1 MVQQPSRTHQAHALL
16 LRLRQQALGEVF
28 LIDDLSGHGIDH
40 LVFQH
45 VGHVRHGLLLSDQ
58 AGPHT
63 PFFLQSPFASQHRRW
78 GYRRVWVKAHKAGVS
93 CGRDVVHRLW
103 CKEGFVGFSSQR
115 LLSSRCLPAPNTA
128 HAASGTSLRMCGHW
142 TLQFDS

>member
-1 MVQQPSRTHQAHALL
+1 M
-16 LRLRQQALGEVF
+16 
-28 LIDDLSGHGIDH
+28 
-40 LVFQH
+40 
-45 VGHVRHGLLLSDQ
+45 
-58 AGPHT
+58 
-63 PFFLQSPFASQHRRW
+63 
-78 GYRRVWVKAHKAGVS
+78 WVKAHKAGVS

-142 TLQFDS
+142 TLQFDSNSPGQSLHNL